1 MAEADSR
8 RTTIT
13 LDRSTKEKFDRAKP
27 YKSLS
32 ADEFVDVL
40 LDRWEGRR

>member
-1 MAEADSR
+1 MADSERR

-13 LDRSTKEKFDRAKP
+13 LKRSTKEKFDRAKP
-27 YKSLS
+27 YESLN
-32 ADEFVDVL
+32 ADEFVGVL

>member
-1 MAEADSR
+1 MPESDCR

-13 LDRSTKEKFDRAKP
+13 LDQSTKEKFDRAKP
-27 YKSLS
+27 YESLS